1 VSEAHLVMGAHTAP
15 STGHSAPP
23 MEAPPF
29 AMLSKKL
36 AMWLFIMSDVMTFAA
51 CVAAYSF
58 LRNATPDWPRPF
70 HGVTN
75 VAVMTVI
82 MLTSS
87 LTMLMALQA
96 SKASDKA
103 GAFRWMMIT
112 AVGGALFTLL
122 HIRDWMGMIDQGVGL
137 FHNPWGPAAFGAA
150 FYSITGFSLLHISV
164 GTIALII
171 IAIRYQGGR
180 YNTDDVEL
188 FSLFWQFISLVWLFI
203 VPLVYLMNLAR

>member
-1 VSEAHLVMGAHTAP
+1 MSEAHMTIGAHT
-15 STGHSAPP
+15 APP

-29 AMLSKKL
+29 AMPFKKL

-51 CVAAYSF
+51 CVAAYAF

-70 HGVTN
+70 HGVTS

-87 LTMLMALQA
+87 VTMLMALGA
-96 SKASDKA
+96 AKTADKP

-112 AVGGALFTLL
+112 AGAGVIFTVL
-122 HIRDWMGMIDQGVGL
+122 HIRDWMGMMSQGVGL
-137 FHNPWGPAAFGAA
+137 FQNPWGPAAFGAA

-180 YNTDDVEL
+180 YNADDVEL
-188 FSLFWQFISLVWLFI
+188 FNLFWQFIGLVWLFI

>member
-1 VSEAHLVMGAHTAP
+1 MSEAHLTMGA
-15 STGHSAPP
+15 HSAPP

-51 CVAAYSF
+51 CVAAYAF
-58 LRNATPDWPRPF
+58 LRNATPEWPRPF

-87 LTMLMALQA
+87 LTMLMALGA
-96 SKASDKA
+96 AKVTDKA
-103 GAFRWMMIT
+103 KAFRWMMIT
-112 AVGGALFTLL
+112 AVGGVLFTLL
-122 HIRDWMGMIDQGVGL
+122 HIRDWMGMMDQGVGL
-137 FHNPWGPAAFGAA
+137 FKNPWGPAAFGAA
-150 FYSITGFSLLHISV
+150 FYSITGFSLAHISV

-171 IAIRYQGGR
+171 VAIRYKGGR
-180 YNTDDVEL
+180 YNADDVEL
-188 FSLFWQFISLVWLFI
+188 FNLFWQFIGLVWLFI